1 MLSEAEVNSC
11 CHGRSPHQ
19 KGGARDGEGL
29 FVQVGAAEEHQNVAV
44 MFLFIKPERFC
55 ELPQLLQ
62 VRRELQ
68 PGRTNTR
75 GELGGE

>member
-1 MLSEAEVNSC
+1 MLSEAGVNSC
-11 CHGRSPHQ
+11 CHGRWPHQ
-19 KGGARDGEGL
+19 EGGARDGEGL

-68 PGRTNTR
+68 PGRTKTR